1 MSKERRVAI
10 ITGGASGIGFA
21 FAQGLAETGYAVVIA
36 DVRRSAEAAAQLTD
50 AGHSAIGVTVD
61 VTSVEDTEAMAKQAV
76 DAFGRLD
83 VLINNAG
90 ILDRFLP
97 AAETPDELWDRAA
110 SPSAPAELTRA
121 SPGRRAERAGIRHLE
136 PRPHGHASPGEPGRD
151 GQHRTLLCFGR
162 GELPQR
168 GCDRS
173 GRRLDRT
180 LG

>member
-1 MSKERRVAI
+1 M
-10 ITGGASGIGFA
+10 
-21 FAQGLAETGYAVVIA
+21 AEGVSAVRA
-36 DVRRSAEAAAQLTD
+36 DVSSAHDVEGMVGAAIER
-50 AGHSAIGVTVD
+50 H
-61 VTSVEDTEAMAKQAV
+61 
-76 DAFGRLD
+76 GRLD

-97 AAETPDELWDRAA
+97 AAETPDALWDRAA
-110 SPSAPAELTRA
+110 SPSAPAELTRT